1 MNLILNLVPAMNN
14 MAEWVA
20 IASLKTIPLIA
31 FIVVVKHIFRK
42 RLSAASIHLLWL
54 SVFMSLSIPV
64 GWDIQL
70 ERFTLDNSLVVISSE
85 PDIKNNNTPKFQR
98 QIVIGNEII
107 SSQPDFNPTQ
117 TASWIETYTVALRQN
132 YRLIL
137 ACLWLSGTIILLG
150 LTAISTF
157 RFHRIKTNSLIVTTD
172 LANLFNLCKMEIGL
186 SKSIQLLSSQEIQSP
201 ITLGWLRPAILLPQN
216 IEKNLSSENLKYIL
230 LHELGHIKRHDIF
243 FNWIACLINILH
255 WFNPLVWLAFKRMR
269 MDMEIACDA
278 LVLSHLHQSQ
288 RKNYGATLIEISE
301 IPRVSH
307 RAITTLGILENH
319 TDLKER
325 LKMIKEFTTMNI
337 KNTTFFGAI
346 LMLATVTSLAQP
358 IASTTIKPTAALES
372 KATTDSES
380 TITLQEFAAIAE
392 KDLKIKVLVGQEDS
406 PKKIPFSPSNEPLN
420 YGQLLTQLKINQ
432 FTAYKSKDYI
442 QIVKINDARYLS
454 IPTVEKNGT
463 YYDDEI
469 VTDYFKMEK
478 ACAAQILVATRPLVP
493 QYGHLSTY
501 EDTRTIIIVDTYG
514 NIQRVRGAIK
524 AMEDNLDK
532 PMNCSAAK
540 LSTKNPS

>member
-1 MNLILNLVPAMNN
+1 MNLISNLIPALNN
-14 MAEWVA
+14 MAEWLA

-31 FIVVVKHIFRK
+31 FIFVIKHIFRK
-42 RLSAASIHLLWL
+42 RLSAASVHLLWL
-54 SVFMSLSIPV
+54 SVFMSLSIPF
-64 GWDIQL
+64 GWDIHL
-70 ERFTLDNSLVVISSE
+70 ERFTPDNSLAVKSSE
-85 PDIKNNNTPKFQR
+85 PGTKNNSAPIFQQ
-98 QIVIGNEII
+98 QIVIDTEITN
-107 SSQPDFNPTQ
+107 SQPGFTPAQ
-117 TASWIETYTVALRQN
+117 TASWVDIYTVALRQN
-132 YRLIL
+132 YHLIL

-150 LTAISTF
+150 LTGISVL
-157 RFHRIKTNSLIVTTD
+157 RFHRIKKNSSLATMD
-172 LANLFNLCKMEIGL
+172 LLNLFNRCKMEMGL
-186 SKSIQLLSSQEIQSP
+186 SKPIQLLSSHEIQSP
-201 ITLGWLRPAILLPQN
+201 IILGWLWPAIVLPQN
-216 IEKNLSSENLKYIL
+216 IEKNLSSENLKYVL

-243 FNWIACLINILH
+243 FNWTACLINILH

-307 RAITTLGILENH
+307 RAITSLGILENH

-337 KNTTFFGAI
+337 KNTVFFGAI
-346 LMLATVTSLAQP
+346 LMLATITSLAQP
-358 IASTTIKPTAALES
+358 TPSTTTKPTAAVES
-372 KATTDSES
+372 KATTDSQS

-392 KDLKIKVLVGQEDS
+392 KDLKVKVLVGQDDAS
-406 PKKIPFSPSNEPLN
+406 KNIPFSPSNEPLN
-420 YGQLLTQLKINQ
+420 YGQLLTQLKINE

-442 QIVKINDARYLS
+442 QIIKIRDARYLS

-478 ACAAQILVATRPLVP
+478 ACAGQILATTRPLVP
-493 QYGHLSTY
+493 QYGHLTTY
-501 EDTRTIIIVDTYG
+501 ADSRTLIIVDTYA
-514 NIQRVRGAIK
+514 NIQRIRSVIK
-524 AMEDNLDK
+524 VLEERLNK
-532 PMNCSAAK
+532 PMDCSSSEQ
-540 LSTKNPS
+540 STKKPS